1 MIFNYKTY
9 LLLLFIV
16 MCSFWSCA
24 DKLDLNDLVTDSG
37 NGNITGDTVY
47 VQLNPVWEG
56 YNRPQDI
63 MVGRE
68 PFIYVAD
75 TDNNRIVLL
84 NLDGQILGNKSIK
97 KPVALAQDYRLN
109 LFVCAQFDTVIS
121 SQTQTYS
128 AVYKL
133 DLVSVNHQIELAPT
147 KRILPRPQDFAQP
160 LREYTGA
167 CVFFDNTYL
176 ISRKGPNNSNL
187 VDPDN
192 AVLIFIQRKLAD
204 GTYKDSL
211 VGRVPLL
218 DPTGSG
224 IMSANQISSL
234 TSYNTRNYNI
244 NLTLTGDNSF
254 KFQPL
259 EFIISPDF
267 TGYRIALQP
276 LSRDLMIPGNFLKPE
291 GNALDNSGNIF
302 IADAEKDSIFKFNS
316 FGDKLLSFGGPGPD
330 DTFNQPY
337 GVAFF
342 NKTLYVADT
351 GNNRILRFILSTE
364 L

>member
-1 MIFNYKTY
+1 MKFNYKIY
-9 LLLLFIV
+9 LLYLLIV
-16 MCSFWSCA
+16 IGFFSSCA
-24 DKLDLNDLVTDSG
+24 DKLDLNDLGADDGGG
-37 NGNITGDTVY
+37 NVTGDTVY
-47 VQLNPVWEG
+47 VRINPVWEG
-56 YNRPQDI
+56 YNKPQDV

-68 PFIYVAD
+68 PFIYIAD
-75 TDNNRIVLL
+75 TDNDRIVLL
-84 NLDGQILGNKSIK
+84 NLDGQRLGTKAIK
-97 KPVALAQDYRLN
+97 KPVALAQDYLLN

-121 SQTQTYS
+121 GQTQTYS

-133 DLVSVNHQIELAPT
+133 DLVSVNHQIELAPE

-167 CVFFDNTYL
+167 CVFYDNSYL

-187 VDPDN
+187 IDPDN
-192 AVLIFIQRKLAD
+192 AVLIFVQKKLYD
-204 GTYKDSL
+204 GSIIDSL
-211 VGRVPLL
+211 VGRVSLL

-224 IMSANQISSL
+224 TMSANQISSL
-234 TSYNTRNYNI
+234 TSFNSGNFNI
-244 NLTLTGDNSF
+244 NVTLTGDNSF

-259 EFIISPDF
+259 EYISSPDF

-276 LSRDLMIPGNFLKPE
+276 LSRDVMMPGIFLQPE
-291 GNALDNSGNIF
+291 GSALDNSGNIY
-302 IADAEKDSIFKFNS
+302 IADAGKDSIYKFNS
-316 FGDKLLSFGGPGPD
+316 FGDEQQSFGGPEI
-330 DTFNQPY
+330 FSQPY

>member
-1 MIFNYKTY
+1 MLFNYKIY
-9 LLLLFIV
+9 FIV
-16 MCSFWSCA
+16 LIGVIVLFYSCA
-24 DKLDLNDLVTDSG
+24 DKFDLNDLDLGGDPG
-37 NGNITGDTVY
+37 NVAGDTVY
-47 VQLNPVWEG
+47 VQINPVWEG
-56 YNRPQDI
+56 FNQPRDV

-75 TDNNRIVLL
+75 TDNDRIVLL
-84 NLDGQILGNKSIK
+84 NLDGKRLGIKSIK
-97 KPVALAQDYRLN
+97 KPVAIAQDYRLN
-109 LFVCAQFDTVIS
+109 LLVCAQFDTVIGG
-121 SQTQTYS
+121 QTQTYS
-128 AVYKL
+128 AIYKL
-133 DLVSVNHQIELAPT
+133 DLVSVNHQIENAPV

-167 CVFFDNTYL
+167 CVFYDNSYL

-187 VDPDN
+187 IDPDN
-192 AVLIFIQRKLAD
+192 SILIFVQKKLSD
-204 GTYKDSL
+204 GSYRDSL

-234 TSYNTRNYNI
+234 TSYNARNFNI

-259 EFIISPDF
+259 EYISSPDF
-267 TGYRIALQP
+267 TGYRIAIQP
-276 LSRDLMIPGNFLKPE
+276 LSRDLMKPGIFSRPE
-291 GNALDNSGNIF
+291 GSALDNSGNIF
-302 IADAEKDSIFKFNS
+302 IADAGKDSIYKFNTY
-316 FGDKLLSFGGPGPD
+316 GDELQSFGGPSI
-330 DTFNQPY
+330 FKQPN